1 MGKTT
6 GESQE
11 AAAAETA
18 LTTEA
23 QYAIEELAQKNK
35 VPNWTL
41 NGMIAFYKW
50 GAGLMLTETEFLT
63 KRDAWL
69 KGPMSQ

>member
-1 MGKTT
+1 MRKTT
-6 GESQE
+6 GGSQE
-11 AAAAETA
+11 AAATA
-18 LTTEA
+18 EA
-23 QYAIEELAQKNK
+23 QCTIEELAKKNK

-50 GAGLMLTETEFLT
+50 GAGLMLTETEFLA